1 MRRSWLAIATLTL
14 VLTTVSACG
23 PFDGTSSSASGTAS
37 TPNAGVTPDAS
48 GKPAATPIGGATAG
62 GSDGEAYF
70 CALAKEKGAQN
81 LQVFDAQSSTP
92 EQQRQVLLNI
102 DALTSAAPEEIHA
115 DFVRFDEFEHKL
127 FDAGGQ
133 ADGELAQ
140 EAGGQDLRDSLTR
153 IGAYLD
159 QHCGIHG

>member
-14 VLTTVSACG
+14 VLTTGSACG
-23 PFDGTSSSASGTAS
+23 PFDGTSSTAGGTAS
-37 TPNAGVTPDAS
+37 APNPGVTRHAS
-48 GKPAATPIGGATAG
+48 GQPAATPTGAATAAG
-62 GSDGEAYF
+62 GEAHF
-70 CALAKEKGAQN
+70 CALAKQTGAQN

-92 EQQRQVLLNI
+92 QQQHQVLLNI

-153 IGAYLD
+153 IGTYLE
-159 QHCGIHG
+159 QHCGIHA